1 MHKKLASSSLILL
14 SAVLLFLSAS
24 VARAQDDTVPKK
36 RLRSPATVRS
46 TIGGESHDSYVIKAR
61 RGQRM
66 TVSISW
72 RKEGDNEAGFTV
84 SRSYN
89 FFSAEA
95 VGLGKESNNGKQW
108 SGRIP
113 ETGNYYI
120 YVTAHPVATYVL
132 RVRLN

>member
-1 MHKKLASSSLILL
+1 MHMKPASSLFIFAAVLLLL
-14 SAVLLFLSAS
+14 SAAVAS
-24 VARAQDDTVPKK
+24 AQDDTTPKK
-36 RLRSPATVRS
+36 RLQSPATVRS

-66 TVSISW
+66 TVNISW
-72 RKEGDNEAGFTV
+72 RKEGDNEASFTV
-84 SRSYN
+84 SRASN

-95 VGLGKESNNGKQW
+95 VGFGKESNNGRHW
-108 SGRIP
+108 SGKIP
-113 ETGNYYI
+113 ETGSYYI

>member
-1 MHKKLASSSLILL
+1 LL
-14 SAVLLFLSAS
+14 SAVFLLLSAS
-24 VARAQDDTVPKK
+24 VARAQDDTIPKK

-72 RKEGDNEAGFTV
+72 RKEGDNEASFTV
-84 SRSYN
+84 NRSSN

-95 VGLGKESNNGKQW
+95 VGFGKGSNHGRQW
-108 SGRIP
+108 SGKIP

-120 YVTAHPVATYVL
+120 YVTAHPVANYLL
-132 RVRLN
+132 RVRLK